1 MGNCSNVD
9 KSDSYKKEKV
19 NIFSF
24 IRQYPIGKGGF
35 GRVTFFNFNRYGK

>member
-1 MGNCSNVD
+1 MGNCSHVD
-9 KSDSYKKEKV
+9 KSNSYKKEKV

-35 GRVTFFNFNRYGK
+35 GRVTDFNF